1 MAWDP
6 IRQYCDRVCRRIRF
20 RPARE
25 QIYEELLGH
34 MEDHAQALQDRGMDA
49 RQARQAAAAAMGD
62 ADRLGAD
69 LDRLHTPWYPRLTRV
84 FCILAL
90 LILCAGFFAARDG
103 VMAGMTWAPFAAPQ
117 TLVLGDESGIY
128 PPRTVLAS
136 GTAVGGGQ
144 IGPYFFSDTGAAQLY
159 RYDTDAN
166 GLPLAEPEY
175 RLDLVVSALCP
186 AFWLPP
192 LDAGYLTAS
201 LSCDSGPLS
210 DLPRLSACSE
220 RGLFRQFYA
229 ISVYFS
235 QPVSLPQTFTIEFGD
250 NHQLVYQFTARE
262 VTAP

>member
-34 MEDHAQALQDRGMDA
+34 MEDHAQALQDRGVDA
-49 RQARQAAAAAMGD
+49 RQARQAEAAAMGD

-84 FCILAL
+84 FCVLAL

-103 VMAGMTWAPFAAPQ
+103 VMAGMTWAPFADPQ
-117 TLVLGDESGIY
+117 ALVLGDESGIY

-192 LDAGYLTAS
+192 LDAEYLPAS

-220 RGLFRQFYA
+220 RGLLRQFYA

>member
-1 MAWDP
+1 
-6 IRQYCDRVCRRIRF
+6 
-20 RPARE
+20 
-25 QIYEELLGH
+25 
-34 MEDHAQALQDRGMDA
+34 
-49 RQARQAAAAAMGD
+49 
-62 ADRLGAD
+62 
-69 LDRLHTPWYPRLTRV
+69 
-84 FCILAL
+84 
-90 LILCAGFFAARDG
+90 
-103 VMAGMTWAPFAAPQ
+103 MAGMTWAPFADPQ
-117 TLVLGDESGIY
+117 ALVLGDESGIY

-192 LDAGYLTAS
+192 LDAEYLPAS

-210 DLPRLSACSE
+210 DLPRLSARSE
-220 RGLFRQFYA
+220 RGLFRQFYT

-235 QPVSLPQTFTIEFGD
+235 QPVSLPQTFIIEFGD
-250 NHQLVYQFTARE
+250 DHQLVYQFTAQE
-262 VTAP
+262 VTEP

>member
-6 IRQYCDRVCRRIRF
+6 IRQYCDRVCRCIRF

-34 MEDHAQALQDRGMDA
+34 MEDHAQALQDKGMDP
-49 RQARQAAAAAMGD
+49 RQARQEAAAAMGD

-90 LILCAGFFAARDG
+90 LTLCAGFFAARDG
-103 VMAGMTWAPFAAPQ
+103 IMVGKTWAPFADPQ
-117 TLVLGDESGIY
+117 ALVLADVEWLY
-128 PPRTVLAS
+128 PNSTILAS
-136 GTAVGGGQ
+136 GTTVGGGQ
-144 IGPYFFSDTGAAQLY
+144 IGSYFFSDTGAALLY
-159 RYDTDAN
+159 RIDADAD
-166 GLPLAEPEY
+166 GIPLAEPEY
-175 RLDLVVSALCP
+175 RLNLVVSALCP
-186 AFWLPP
+186 AFWLYP
-192 LDAGYLTAS
+192 LNDCCLPVS
-201 LSCDSGPLS
+201 FSG
-210 DLPRLSACSE
+210 DKGAAYDFSAFSTRSE
-220 RGLFRQFYA
+220 RGLFRQFYT

-250 NHQLVYQFTARE
+250 DHQLVYQFTAQE

>member
-34 MEDHAQALQDRGMDA
+34 MEDHAQALQDKGMDP
-49 RQARQAAAAAMGD
+49 RQARQEAAAAMGD

-69 LDRLHTPWYPRLTRV
+69 LDRLHNPWYPRLTRV

-103 VMAGMTWAPFAAPQ
+103 AMWNKVLTLTATPESLTAAAMDRFTSQ
-117 TLVLGDESGIY
+117 NTL
-128 PPRTVLAS
+128 LAT

-144 IGPYFFSDTGAAQLY
+144 IGPYFFSDTGTACLY
-159 RYDTDAN
+159 RLDI
-166 GLPLAEPEY
+166 GPGGVPMAEPEY
-175 RLDLVVSALCP
+175 HLLITVSAFCP
-186 AFWLPP
+186 AFWLSP
-192 LDAGYLTAS
+192 LDSEHLPVS
-201 LSCDSGPLS
+201 LSGDDGPLS
-210 DLPRLSACSE
+210 YPPRLSACPE
-220 RGLFRQFYA
+220 RGLFRQFYT

-235 QPVSLPQTFTIEFGD
+235 KPVSLPQTFTIEFGD
-250 NHQLVYQFTARE
+250 DHQLVYQFTAQE
-262 VTAP
+262 VTEP